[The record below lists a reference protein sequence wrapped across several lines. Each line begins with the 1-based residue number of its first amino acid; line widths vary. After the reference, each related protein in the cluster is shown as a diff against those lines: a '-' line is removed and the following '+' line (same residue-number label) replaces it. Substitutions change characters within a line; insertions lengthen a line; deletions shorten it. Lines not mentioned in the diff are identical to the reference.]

1 MAASSALLIVCRS
14 GCDLMSMCVMVF
26 VLGFTT
32 PAPSVGLPLTCEP
45 SVYMKYHGFHLRLS
59 CAVWSI
65 VVFGR
70 GWVGV
75 GVLV

>member
-1 MAASSALLIVCRS
+1 MAASSALLIMCRS
-14 GCDLMSMCVMVF
+14 DCDLMSMCVVVF

-45 SVYMKYHGFHLRLS
+45 SVNMKSRGFHVPLY
-59 CAVWSI
+59 CVVWSF
-65 VVFGR
+65 VVVGR
-70 GWVGV
+70 GWVDA